1 VIASFK
7 LKLVAYF
14 MLLSLLPLAAAFWGF
29 STVAKRSEARRV
41 DARMQGG
48 LRAALAAYDEE
59 LSSAARA
66 AENLANNRQF
76 QESLARRDA
85 TALRREL
92 HGARNLRVVGRR
104 GFHVG
109 SQAPLAAERQV
120 LVLGRSGLLGRVIAS
135 VRLDA
140 GLVRRLHAR
149 SGLPSGDR
157 MVLVVNG
164 RIAVGDGWLQG
175 PLGAQPG
182 RTGTV
187 DVAGERYRALV
198 ADRLQEQRSA
208 AFAVL
213 SPQAAIDNANEGAQ
227 RRLLLGL
234 LGALLLIALVAY
246 VEGRSIVR
254 TVSQLVDA
262 AHAIARGRFN
272 ERVPVRG
279 RDELAQLATAFND
292 MAGQLE
298 ARLEELASQRGRLRE
313 AVTRFG
319 EALAATHDPDQLL
332 RVIVE
337 TAVEATGATGGVLL
351 TDRGPIA
358 EGGNRLDGPDTLQI
372 PLHAGSVDFGTL
384 VLFGDDFGEE
394 ESMTA
399 NSLAAQAVVALD
411 NARLHRIVERQALV
425 DGLTGLANRRQC
437 EEALEAEL
445 SRAARFGTPLALAV
459 GDLDD
464 FKDVN
469 DRFGHSVGDTVL
481 REFAAVLRDEVR
493 EIDLAARWGGEEFV
507 LLLPGTDAEGG
518 AKLADRVRGALERR
532 PILTPE
538 GTPIHVTAS
547 FGVAAFPE
555 SGPSSLFQSA
565 DAAMYEAK
573 RTGKNRVT
581 RATPRHGV
589 RASG

>member
-1 VIASFK
+1 LIASFK

-29 STVAKRSEARRV
+29 STVAKRSETRRV

-66 AENLANNRQF
+66 AENLANNRRF
-76 QESLARRDA
+76 QESLARHDVA
-85 TALRREL
+85 ALTRGLR
-92 HGARNLRVVGRR
+92 GSSNLRVVGRG

-109 SQAPLAAERQV
+109 SKAPLAAERQV

-135 VRLDA
+135 VRLDPE
-140 GLVRRLHAR
+140 LVRRLHAR

-157 MVLVVNG
+157 IVVVVNG
-164 RIAVGDGWLQG
+164 RIAVGDSWLQG

-182 RTGTV
+182 RTATV
-187 DVAGERYRALV
+187 NVAGERFRALV

-208 AFAVL
+208 TFAVL
-213 SPQAAIDNANEGAQ
+213 SPQAAIDNANQSAQ
-227 RRLLLGL
+227 SRLLLGL

-254 TVSQLVDA
+254 TVSELVDA
-262 AHAIARGRFN
+262 AHAIARGRLS

-298 ARLEELASQRGRLRE
+298 TRLEELASERGRLRE
-313 AVTRFG
+313 AITRFG
-319 EALAATHDPDQLL
+319 DALAATHDPDQLL

-372 PLHAGSVDFGTL
+372 PLRAGSVDFGTL
-384 VLFGDDFGEE
+384 VLFGDHFGDD
-394 ESMTA
+394 ESITA

-445 SRAARFGTPLALAV
+445 SRAGRFGTPLALAV

-507 LLLPGTDAEGG
+507 LLLPGTDADGG
-518 AKLADRVRGALERR
+518 AKLAERVREALARR

-538 GTPIHVTAS
+538 GAPIHVTAS

-555 SGPSSLFQSA
+555 SGPSSLFQAA

-581 RATPRHGV
+581 RATPRHSV

>member
-1 VIASFK
+1 MIASFK

-29 STVAKRSEARRV
+29 STVAKRSETRRV

-66 AENLANNRQF
+66 AEDLANNRRF
-76 QESLARRDA
+76 QESLARRDVA
-85 TALRREL
+85 ALRREL
-92 HGARNLRVVGRR
+92 SGSRNLRVVGR
-104 GFHVG
+104 GNFHVG
-109 SQAPLAAERQV
+109 NKAPLAAERQV
-120 LVLGRSGLLGRVIAS
+120 LVLGHSGLLGRVIAS
-135 VRLDA
+135 VRLDPA
-140 GLVRRLHAR
+140 LVRRLHAR

-157 MVLVVNG
+157 IVLVVNG
-164 RIAVGDGWLQG
+164 RIVVGDGWLQG

-182 RTGTV
+182 RTATV
-187 DVAGERYRALV
+187 EVAGDRYRALV

-213 SPQAAIDNANEGAQ
+213 SPQAAIDNANGTAQ

-254 TVSQLVDA
+254 TVSELVDA
-262 AHAIARGRFN
+262 AHAIARGRFS

-298 ARLEELASQRGRLRE
+298 TRIEELASERGRLRE
-313 AVTRFG
+313 AITRFG
-319 EALAATHDPDQLL
+319 DALAATHDPDQLL

-351 TDRGPIA
+351 SDRGPIA
-358 EGGNRLDGPDTLQI
+358 EGGNRLDGPATLQI
-372 PLHAGSVDFGTL
+372 PLRAGSVDFGTL
-384 VLFGDDFGEE
+384 VLFGDHFGEE
-394 ESMTA
+394 EAMTA

-445 SRAARFGTPLALAV
+445 SRAARFGTPLALVV

-493 EIDLAARWGGEEFV
+493 EIDLASRWGGEEFV
-507 LLLPGTDAEGG
+507 LLLPGTDADGG
-518 AKLADRVRGALERR
+518 AKLAERVRAVLQRR

-581 RATPRHGV
+581 RAAVRRGV
-589 RASG
+589 RASS